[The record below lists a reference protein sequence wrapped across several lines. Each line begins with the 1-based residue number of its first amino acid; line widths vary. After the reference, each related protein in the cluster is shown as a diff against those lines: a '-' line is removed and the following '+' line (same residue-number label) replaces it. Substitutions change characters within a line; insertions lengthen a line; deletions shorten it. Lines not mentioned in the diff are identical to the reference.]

1 MTPDRAEPDQPE
13 GAPSGLVI
21 LDERGELFNRI
32 RQMDLGSA
40 IWRTLRVPGAN
51 EILSQSIL
59 LLVATYDPPDWSVI
73 WEIARRF
80 PTIVAA
86 HPTTA
91 QDALRALQ
99 AGAFGYIDRELAPD
113 AMRRGLL
120 GALRGESIYSREV
133 VGAWLRDGQGATRS
147 NPEGAGRLTARQRE
161 IVALIARGATDKEI
175 GAALGIRTATAQK
188 HVANLL
194 RRLGVPNRAAAV
206 GLLWKDEAQSPT

>member
-1 MTPDRAEPDQPE
+1 MTDQSDQS
-13 GAPSGLVI
+13 GGSAAPSGLVI
-21 LDERGELFNRI
+21 LDERGDLFNRI
-32 RQMDLGSA
+32 RQMDLGTA
-40 IWRTLRVPGAN
+40 IWRTLRVPGTN
-51 EILSQSIL
+51 EILSQSIIL
-59 LLVATYDPPDWSVI
+59 LIATYDAPDWSVI

-86 HPTTA
+86 HPTSG

-99 AGAFGYIDRELAPD
+99 AGAFGYIDRDLGAD

-133 VGAWLRDGQGATRS
+133 VGAWLRDGQGAARG

-194 RRLGVPNRAAAV
+194 RRLGVQNRAAAV
-206 GLLWKDEAQSPT
+206 GLLWKDEAHSPS

>member
-1 MTPDRAEPDQPE
+1 MTLPGSDDTE
-13 GAPSGLVI
+13 APAAAPTGLVI

-32 RQMDLGSA
+32 RQMDLGTA
-40 IWRTLRVPGAN
+40 IWRTLRAPGAN
-51 EILSQSIL
+51 EILSQSIVL
-59 LLVATYDPPDWSVI
+59 LLAAYGEPDWSSV

-86 HPTTA
+86 HPTSA

-99 AGAFGYIDRELAPD
+99 AGAFGYIDRELETG

-133 VGAWLRDGQGATRS
+133 VGAWLRDGQGTARS
-147 NPEGAGRLTARQRE
+147 NADGAGRLTARQRE
-161 IVALIARGATDKEI
+161 IVGLIARGATDKEI

-206 GLLWKDEAQSPT
+206 GLLWKDEPQS

>member
-1 MTPDRAEPDQPE
+1 MALTDSDRSESS
-13 GAPSGLVI
+13 PSGLVI
-21 LDERGELFNRI
+21 LDERGELFNRV
-32 RQMDLGSA
+32 RQMDLGTA

-51 EILSQSIL
+51 EILSQSIVL
-59 LLVATYDPPDWSVI
+59 LLAVYGEPDWSAI

-80 PTIVAA
+80 PTIVAV
-86 HPTTA
+86 HPTSPK
-91 QDALRALQ
+91 DALRSLQ
-99 AGAFGYIDRELAPD
+99 AGAFGYIDRELPAD

-120 GALRGESIYSREV
+120 GALRGESIYGREV
-133 VGAWLRDGQGATRS
+133 VGAWLRDGQGAARS

-175 GAALGIRTATAQK
+175 GATLGIRTATAQK

-206 GLLWKDEAQSPT
+206 GLLWKDDAQSPG

>member
-1 MTPDRAEPDQPE
+1 MTRRGPDDEPI
-13 GAPSGLVI
+13 APTGLVI
-21 LDERGELFNRI
+21 LDERGELFDRI
-32 RQMDLGSA
+32 RQMDLGTA
-40 IWRTLRVPGAN
+40 IWRTLRAPGAN
-51 EILSQSIL
+51 EILSQSIVL
-59 LLVATYDPPDWSVI
+59 LLAAYGEPDWSSI

-86 HPTTA
+86 HPTSA

-99 AGAFGYIDRELAPD
+99 AGAFGYIDRELDAG

-120 GALRGESIYSREV
+120 GALRGESIYSREA
-133 VGAWLRDGQGATRS
+133 VGAWLREGHSVARGNAD
-147 NPEGAGRLTARQRE
+147 GAGRLTARQRE

-206 GLLWKDEAQSPT
+206 GLLWKDDPQSP